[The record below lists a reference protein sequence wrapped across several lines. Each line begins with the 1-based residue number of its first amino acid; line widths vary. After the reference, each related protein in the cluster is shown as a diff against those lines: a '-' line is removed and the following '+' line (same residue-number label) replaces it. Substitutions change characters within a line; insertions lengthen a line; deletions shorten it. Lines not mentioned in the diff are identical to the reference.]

1 MKKLVLFFAGVI
13 GLFSCQSEKYNVER
27 VSNLEY
33 ETIVD
38 TIISQMPGSIFYQDG
53 LVFWHDA
60 LSSTRFVRVVN
71 VSDGYELNGFGNV
84 GNGPDEF
91 TYPLLSLS
99 LDGGFYL
106 NDGNKPLEQLY
117 SLNRSTDSLH
127 VTKSVYD
134 LIPRTTRMLHLK
146 DDTRFYLCPGEEKM
160 FLTVQKG
167 KKYRNGVC
175 PVSEE
180 VSNRY
185 DIVQGN
191 VSYNA
196 VNGKLVYSAIR
207 FPYLAVY
214 DWKSDGWQLG
224 KELKSSFDYTVSD
237 GEMKLPVQSSGAME
251 LALTKDY
258 IVLLQRDREVEGE
271 SSAPKYP
278 RDMSVLP
285 HSLFVYDY
293 GLGLT
298 KIVNMPFALL
308 RLCGDVSS
316 NKVYAIAVNPDFS
329 LIRIDL
335 SGL

>member
-1 MKKLVLFFAGVI
+1 MKKLVLFFAGVA
-13 GLFSCQSEKYNVER
+13 GLFSCQSGKDSVER
-27 VSNLEY
+27 VDNLEY
-33 ETIVD
+33 ETVVD
-38 TIISQMPGSIFYQDG
+38 TILSRMPGSIFYQDG
-53 LVFWHDA
+53 LVYWHDA
-60 LSSTRFVRVVN
+60 LSSTRFVRVVD
-71 VSDGYELNGFGNV
+71 VSDGHELDGFGDV
-84 GNGPDEF
+84 GSGPEEF

-99 LDGGFYL
+99 PDGGFYL

-117 SLNRSTDSLH
+117 RLNRSNDSLH
-127 VTKSVYD
+127 VSKSAYD

-167 KKYRNGVC
+167 KEYRNGVC
-175 PVSEE
+175 PVSEA

-196 VNGKLVYSAIR
+196 VNGKLVYSAMR
-207 FPYLAVY
+207 LPYLAVY
-214 DWKSDGWQLG
+214 DWTTGGWQLD
-224 KELKSSFDYTVSD
+224 KELKSSFDYTLSD
-237 GEMKLPVQSSGAME
+237 GEMKLSEKSSGAME

-258 IVLLQRDREVEGE
+258 IVLLQRDNEVEG
-271 SSAPKYP
+271 SPSAPKFP

-285 HSLFVYDY
+285 RSLFVYDY
-293 GLGLT
+293 ELELK

-308 RLCGDVSS
+308 RLCGDENSD
-316 NKVYAIAVNPDFS
+316 KVYAIAANPDFS
-329 LIRIDL
+329 LIRMDL